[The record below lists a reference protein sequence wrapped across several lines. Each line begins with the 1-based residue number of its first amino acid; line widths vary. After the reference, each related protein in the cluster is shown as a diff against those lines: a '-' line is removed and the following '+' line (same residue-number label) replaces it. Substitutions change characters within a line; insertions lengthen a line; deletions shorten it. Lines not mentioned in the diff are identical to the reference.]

1 MPTGG
6 PDPRLLLAGLLLD
19 PALDGSL
26 DRIDREARRL
36 LALLGDPADVWVG

>member
-26 DRIDREARRL
+26 
-36 LALLGDPADVWVG
+36 ALLGDPADVWVG